1 MEKKLNDKS
10 TLQLPCRINFQ
21 DGNGRVGRLI
31 LFRKCLRH
39 SIMPFVIDN
48 EHKMYYY
55 RGLSEF
61 RQTPGFLVGTMQSA
75 QDVYEAWI
83 RYFNEDLLEGL
94 RVEYIQP
101 PLIVAGIR
109 QNKKHLQNYCKCF
122 FF

>member
-21 DGNGRVGRLI
+21 DGNGRVWRLM
-31 LFRKCLRH
+31 LLRKCLRH

-94 RVEYIQP
+94 RVEYGS
-101 PLIVAGIR
+101 VAI
-109 QNKKHLQNYCKCF
+109 
-122 FF
+122 